1 MRSTRFDPRKSY
13 RRQAQSKA
21 LRTMLLCAV
30 LLTGCSSLNS
40 APADNGQAVETAPLT
55 VKTEELRRQI
65 IGEPEEVTASVLPS
79 EELNLIASIGGKVEK
94 VEKRQGDMVKE
105 GGVIARL
112 SLLEEDKE
120 LRQSAEEAV
129 LEAQQ
134 QIEEAKKQIS
144 LANVENETSIQKLN
158 NQIKE
163 ALKVYNK
170 VRNDYD
176 VGMATQDDLNEAR
189 AAYDNLKLDLSITI
203 QRMNAS
209 KPEEQLKSLEEQL
222 ENAKETVEQLK
233 QQEEQLVIKAPINGV
248 LTQLSLSE
256 GITIRSDE
264 AIGNITKLD
273 PVILQAM
280 LTEKSL
286 PVVSGKESLPVIVPT
301 TSQTFQGQIRYLAT
315 LRDPNTNAYELDLEV
330 PNPDIA
336 LQPGMKVKVRLTDE
350 AELNVLAVPVASI
363 LTEGAD
369 SYVFVISNGV
379 AEKRKVNLGLS
390 NGFVQ
395 EIVEGVA
402 EGEWVA
408 LTGIQQLKD
417 KEKVRSVPQGGSN

>member
-1 MRSTRFDPRKSY
+1 
-13 RRQAQSKA
+13 
-21 LRTMLLCAV
+21 MLLCAV

>member
-1 MRSTRFDPRKSY
+1 
-13 RRQAQSKA
+13 
-21 LRTMLLCAV
+21 
-30 LLTGCSSLNS
+30 
-40 APADNGQAVETAPLT
+40 
-55 VKTEELRRQI
+55 
-65 IGEPEEVTASVLPS
+65 
-79 EELNLIASIGGKVEK
+79 
-94 VEKRQGDMVKE
+94 
-105 GGVIARL
+105 
-112 SLLEEDKE
+112 
-120 LRQSAEEAV
+120 
-129 LEAQQ
+129 
-134 QIEEAKKQIS
+134 
-144 LANVENETSIQKLN
+144 
-158 NQIKE
+158 
-163 ALKVYNK
+163 
-170 VRNDYD
+170 
-176 VGMATQDDLNEAR
+176 MATQDDLNEAR